1 MGETPPSPQ
10 GRAPTERVRAVC
22 LGLPEVIERQSHG
35 EAAWFVQGKRGFAT
49 FADRH
54 HGDRVAVWMAAGE
67 GVQADLIARSPER
80 YFRPPYVGARGWVGA
95 YLDGRDA
102 EPDWDELAE
111 LLSDAWLLIAPARLR
126 HSLEEP

>member
-1 MGETPPSPQ
+1 
-10 GRAPTERVRAVC
+10 
-22 LGLPEVIERQSHG
+22 
-35 EAAWFVQGKRGFAT
+35 
-49 FADRH
+49 
-54 HGDRVAVWMAAGE
+54 
-67 GVQADLIARSPER
+67 
-80 YFRPPYVGARGWVGA
+80 VGA